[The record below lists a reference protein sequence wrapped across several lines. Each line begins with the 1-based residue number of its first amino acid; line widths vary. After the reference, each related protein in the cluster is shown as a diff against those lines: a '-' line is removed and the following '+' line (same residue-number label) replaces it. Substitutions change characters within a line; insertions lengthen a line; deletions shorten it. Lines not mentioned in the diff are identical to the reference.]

1 MLLIVVVAYYACATY
16 GKVDPAP
23 CTALEITEP
32 LTSESPMVTNASMRP
47 REPFIG
53 LPIRVLWPQWLS
65 RTIVTAAFS

>member
-23 CTALEITEP
+23 EITEP